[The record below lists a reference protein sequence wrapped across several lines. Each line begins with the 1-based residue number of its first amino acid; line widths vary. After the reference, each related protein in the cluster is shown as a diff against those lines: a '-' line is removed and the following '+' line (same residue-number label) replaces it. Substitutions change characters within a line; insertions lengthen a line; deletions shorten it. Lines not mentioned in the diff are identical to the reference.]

1 MGIGLLELVVI
12 AVAALV
18 LLGPQKLP
26 EVLKQL
32 GKFYVQIRRT
42 SNEFKSA
49 LDHVVRQAE
58 EEARIDEIKRLT
70 ALARQET
77 SAIQS
82 SLDKVSTETDLFSS
96 QVLNHEGLNH
106 GPESHHAVGP
116 VPLVSNG
123 ENHGV
128 ESLGATSQNPPL
140 ARSEVAVDVFR
151 GPQIKSTDA
160 GPQSGGDLSE
170 KPGKQS

>member
-32 GKFYVQIRRT
+32 GKFYVQLRRT

-77 SAIQS
+77 LAVQS
-82 SLDKVSTETDLFSS
+82 SLDRVSTEAGLLST
-96 QVLNHEGLNH
+96 QVLNP
-106 GPESHHAVGP
+106 GPESHHV
-116 VPLVSNG
+116 VTRDSLVSSG
-123 ENHGV
+123 ENHGA
-128 ESLGATSQNPPL
+128 ESVGASSQSPPL
-140 ARSEVAVDVFR
+140 ARSEFAVDVFR
-151 GPQIKSTDA
+151 EPQLESTEVGA
-160 GPQSGGDLSE
+160 QSGGVSS
-170 KPGKQS
+170 KNPGTQS